1 MVQLQKDEIVMFEEE
16 EEESDFDEAIK
27 LRTFRRKDGTMIFTK
42 NDNPSNMHKKRHRK
56 AMLKQMDDN
65 QEIELNLYKDLDL
78 DNGFNFEEAEAEEEG
93 EFVITLQRKE

>member
-1 MVQLQKDEIVMFEEE
+1 
-16 EEESDFDEAIK
+16 
-27 LRTFRRKDGTMIFTK
+27 MIFTK

-78 DNGFNFEEAEAEEEG
+78 DNGFDFEEAEEEG
-93 EFVITLQRKE
+93 KFVITLQRNE